1 VPTTCRRKIIV
12 SHSSFRITSPG
23 SLIGAIPAVLGF
35 VPTKSIVLVTV
46 EKGLLGAVMRADLSA
61 DLIDHAG
68 RLADAA
74 ASTGADSVI
83 IVVVDDDTALCP
95 MCKDDHV
102 RLCEAIGGALAGH
115 QIGVSAAH
123 VVDVIG
129 VGGTWHRL
137 DGDAD
142 SGPVEDPQ
150 SSALAA
156 AAVLDGRRL
165 YSSREDLKALIA
177 VTDPARTAALAELV
191 AARSEKR
198 DTELRADANG
208 RRCRDVADA
217 LAAAACIT
225 AGTGLDD
232 TTIANLACAITDGA
246 VRDMLY
252 AQVVGVDSGA
262 LENLWAELS
271 RTLPDPWR
279 AESLA
284 LAAFSSY
291 ARGDGPLAGIALEAA
306 LAVNPAH
313 RMARLLDAALQ
324 AGMHPTKIRE
334 LAVR

>member
-1 VPTTCRRKIIV
+1 M
-12 SHSSFRITSPG
+12 SHSSFRIASPG
-23 SLIGAIPAVLGF
+23 SLIAAIPAVLGF
-35 VPTKSIVLVTV
+35 VPKKSIVLVTV
-46 EKGLLGAVMRADLSA
+46 EKGRLGAVMRADLSA
-61 DLIDHAG
+61 DLIDHVD
-68 RLADAA
+68 RLAGAA
-74 ASTGADSVI
+74 ASAGAESVI
-83 IVVVDDDTALCP
+83 IVIVDDDSALCP
-95 MCKDDHV
+95 MCKDDHG
-102 RLCEAIGGALAGH
+102 RLCDAIGGALAGH
-115 QIGVSAAH
+115 QIEVSAAH

-129 VGGTWHRL
+129 VGGTWHRI
-137 DGDAD
+137 DGVAD
-142 SGPVEDPQ
+142 SGPVEDPE
-150 SSALAA
+150 SSPLAA

-165 YSSREDLKALIA
+165 YCRREDLQDLIA
-177 VTDPARTAALAELV
+177 VTDLARTAALAEII

-198 DTELRADANG
+198 ETELRADANG
-208 RRCRDVADA
+208 RRCRDFTVA
-217 LAAAACIT
+217 LASAAGIA

-232 TTIANLACAITDGA
+232 TTIADLACAMTDGA

-252 AQVVGVDSGA
+252 ALVVGDDSGA

-284 LAAFSSY
+284 MAAFWAY

>member
-1 VPTTCRRKIIV
+1 M

-35 VPTKSIVLVTV
+35 VPAKSLVLVTV
-46 EKGLLGAVMRADLSA
+46 EKGRLGAVLRADLSA
-61 DLIDHAG
+61 DLIDHAD
-68 RLADAA
+68 RLAGAA
-74 ASTGADSVI
+74 ASAGAESVI
-83 IVVVDDDTALCP
+83 IVIVDDDGALCP
-95 MCKDDHV
+95 MCKDDHG

-115 QIGVSAAH
+115 EISVSAAH

-129 VGGTWHRL
+129 VGGTWHRI
-137 DGDAD
+137 DGCAD

-150 SSALAA
+150 SSPLAA
-156 AAVLDGRRL
+156 AAVLEGRRL
-165 YSSREDLKALIA
+165 HRRREDLQDLIA
-177 VTDPARTAALAELV
+177 VTDPARAAALSDLI
-191 AARSEKR
+191 AAANGKR
-198 DTELRADANG
+198 DTELRADADG
-208 RRCRDVADA
+208 RRCRDLTVT
-217 LAAAACIT
+217 LASAAGIA

-232 TTIANLACAITDGA
+232 TTIADLACAMTDGA
-246 VRDMLY
+246 VRDVLY
-252 AQVVGVDSGA
+252 ALVVGEESGA

-271 RTLPDPWR
+271 RTLPAPWR

-284 LAAFSSY
+284 LAAFWAY
-291 ARGDGPLAGIALEAA
+291 VRGDGPLAGIALEAA

>member
-1 VPTTCRRKIIV
+1 M

-35 VPTKSIVLVTV
+35 VPAKSLVLVTV
-46 EKGLLGAVMRADLSA
+46 EKGRLGAVLRADLSA
-61 DLIDHAG
+61 DLIDHAD
-68 RLADAA
+68 RLAGAA
-74 ASTGADSVI
+74 ASAGAESVI
-83 IVVVDDDTALCP
+83 IVIVDDDGALCP
-95 MCKDDHV
+95 MCKDDHG

-115 QIGVSAAH
+115 EISVSAAH

-129 VGGTWHRL
+129 VGGTWHRI
-137 DGDAD
+137 DGCAD

-150 SSALAA
+150 SSPLAA
-156 AAVLDGRRL
+156 AAVLEGRRL
-165 YSSREDLKALIA
+165 HRRREDLQDLIA
-177 VTDPARTAALAELV
+177 VTDPARAAALADLI
-191 AARSEKR
+191 AAANGKR
-198 DTELRADANG
+198 DTELRADADG
-208 RRCRDVADA
+208 RRCRDLTVT
-217 LAAAACIT
+217 LASAAGIA

-232 TTIANLACAITDGA
+232 TTIADLACAMTDGA

-252 AQVVGVDSGA
+252 ALVVGEESGA

-271 RTLPDPWR
+271 RTLPAPWR

-284 LAAFSSY
+284 LAAFWAY
-291 ARGDGPLAGIALEAA
+291 VRGDGPLAGIALEAA

>member
-1 VPTTCRRKIIV
+1 M

-35 VPTKSIVLVTV
+35 VPAKSLVLVTV
-46 EKGLLGAVMRADLSA
+46 EKGRLGAVLRADLSA
-61 DLIDHAG
+61 DLIDHAD
-68 RLADAA
+68 RLAGAA
-74 ASTGADSVI
+74 ASAGAESVI
-83 IVVVDDDTALCP
+83 IVIVDDDGALCP
-95 MCKDDHV
+95 MCKDDHG

-115 QIGVSAAH
+115 EISVSAAH

-129 VGGTWHRL
+129 VGGTWHRI
-137 DGDAD
+137 DGCAD

-150 SSALAA
+150 SSPLAA
-156 AAVLDGRRL
+156 AAVLEGRRL
-165 YSSREDLKALIA
+165 HRRREDLQDLIA
-177 VTDPARTAALAELV
+177 VTDPARAAALSDLI
-191 AARSEKR
+191 AAANGKR
-198 DTELRADANG
+198 DTELRADADG
-208 RRCRDVADA
+208 RRCRDLTVT
-217 LAAAACIT
+217 LASAAGIA

-232 TTIANLACAITDGA
+232 TTIADLACAMTDGS
-246 VRDMLY
+246 VRDVLY
-252 AQVVGVDSGA
+252 ALVVGEESGA

-271 RTLPDPWR
+271 RTLPAPWR

-284 LAAFSSY
+284 LAAFWAY
-291 ARGDGPLAGIALEAA
+291 VRGDGPLAGIALEAA